1 MEFQVRKGLETPLKV
16 HGMNTRFFLVYCI
29 ILAVLVL
36 FIVGFLT
43 NAMSGEGSF
52 VMFIVALMVGALV
65 SVFLRVLFINLS
77 IERKFNKFRKNILAQ
92 LHKSVA
98 I

>member
-36 FIVGFLT
+36 FIVGVFDKCHERRRFFRDVYSCFDGGRTCFCLLT
-43 NAMSGEGSF
+43 CAVYQSF
-52 VMFIVALMVGALV
+52 
-65 SVFLRVLFINLS
+65 
-77 IERKFNKFRKNILAQ
+77 
-92 LHKSVA
+92 H
-98 I
+98 

>member
-43 NAMSGEGSF
+43 NAMS
-52 VMFIVALMVGALV
+52 VDT
-65 SVFLRVLFINLS
+65 N
-77 IERKFNKFRKNILAQ
+77 
-92 LHKSVA
+92 
-98 I
+98 

>member
-52 VMFIVALMVGALV
+52 VMFIVAR
-65 SVFLRVLFINLS
+65 F
-77 IERKFNKFRKNILAQ
+77 FRDVYSCFDGGRTCFCLLTCAVYQ
-92 LHKSVA
+92 SFH
-98 I
+98 